1 VLLDRMDRIAELHHG
16 EMLFYGGN
24 FTMYQQSVQDSQQAA
39 EANLRNAEQQLKR
52 EKRQRQEARERAAR
66 RSSTAARNIKDAGVP
81 KIIAGAMK
89 RSAQE
94 SAGKADDVHA
104 KRLAEARTQLDEAE
118 RALRDEDTIVLDL
131 PDTNVPAGR
140 TVFRGDGLQLS
151 LGGRKL
157 FAGNG
162 VDLTIRGPE
171 RVALIGPN
179 GAGKS
184 TLLRV
189 IDGDLLPDAGSIVRA
204 DGRIAYLS
212 QRLDLLDNERTVA
225 ESLAA
230 FAPSLSHTRRMHLLA
245 QFLFSGNRIH
255 LPVAALSGGERLRAT
270 LACVLFAEPAPQLLL
285 LDEPTNNLDLVS
297 VGQLEAALNAYQGAF
312 VVVSH
317 DERFLAEIG
326 VQRRLRL
333 SDGRLSP
340 HD

>member
-1 VLLDRMDRIAELHHG
+1 
-16 EMLFYGGN
+16 MLFYGGN
-24 FTMYQQSVQDSQQAA
+24 FSMYQQTVAETQQAA

-66 RSSTAARNIKDAGVP
+66 RSSTAARNIKDAGLP

-94 SAGKADDVHA
+94 SAGRSDDVHE
-104 KRLAEARTQLDEAE
+104 KRVNQARTQLDEAE
-118 RALRDEDTIVLDL
+118 RALRDDAVVVLDL

-140 TVFRGDGLQLS
+140 TVFRGEGLQVGR
-151 LGGRKL
+151 GGRKL
-157 FAGNG
+157 FADNG
-162 VDLTIRGPE
+162 IELSIRGPE
-171 RVALIGPN
+171 RIALTGPN

-189 IDGDLLPDAGSIVRA
+189 MSGDLQPDGGTVQRA

-212 QRLDLLDNERTVA
+212 QRLDLLDPDRTVA
-225 ESLAA
+225 QSLAA
-230 FAPSLSHTRRMHLLA
+230 AAPNLTHTRRMHLLA

-270 LACVLFAEPAPQLLL
+270 LACVLYAESAPLLLL

-297 VGQLEAALNAYQGAF
+297 VGQLEAALNTYEGAF

-326 VQRRLRL
+326 IQRRLRL
-333 SDGRLSP
+333 SEGRLEAI
-340 HD
+340 